1 MTPERWQQVKGLFHS
16 ALARGPDERADFLAR
31 ACGGDESLR
40 REIESL
46 IRSHDLGESF
56 IEQPAADVAAE
67 LLAGRPFRL
76 EAGRRIGR
84 YEIKRLL
91 GEGGMGQ
98 VYLARDT
105 TELERLV
112 ALKVL
117 PADVASDP
125 ERMRRFVQE
134 AKTASALNHPNIL
147 TIHEIGE
154 VGYSRFIATEFV
166 EGETL
171 RQRMTLSK
179 LTLREALDI
188 SIQIASAL
196 VAAHKAGVV
205 HRDIKPENVMLR
217 GDGILKVLDFGL
229 AKPTGRPT
237 GQPADSEAATR
248 ALTDTAPG
256 VIMGTATHMSP
267 EQARGLAVDERT
279 DIWSLGV
286 VLYEMVTRRVP
297 FSGETASDV
306 IARVLTKEPPSL
318 AVTHDRAGERLDE
331 IVAKALA
338 KDREER
344 YQHVKDLLI
353 DLKRLRQRLDV
364 EAELERGVTP
374 ERGGAAGEAATGG
387 NNEGV
392 TPHVA
397 AAQTGGAVEART
409 TSSAEYVVVASIRR
423 HRRGALVALAALA
436 LAAVAAA
443 YFAYSRHSA
452 GGGEAG
458 IRSVAVLPFQN
469 VGGDPETEY
478 LSDGITESIIG
489 SLSQLSQLRVMARS
503 TVFRYKDKD
512 VDPQQVGRDLG
523 VQAVL
528 LGRLIQ
534 QGDSLTVR
542 AELVNV
548 SDGSELWGHQYSRK
562 LSDLFAVQEEIAREI
577 SEKLS
582 LRLSGAERQQLA
594 RRPTG
599 NLKAFQYYMQ
609 GRTYTSR
616 RTREDLLTA
625 IRYCE
630 KAIEEDPNY
639 ALAYAG
645 IADVYV
651 ALGVRGYVAPVE
663 ARRKSEAAARKALAL
678 DENLAEAHAQVGY
691 SDTAFAPYDLSL
703 GDRELGRA
711 IELSPSLAV
720 AHQYLALSLEK
731 QGRLN
736 DALAEVLKARE
747 LDPLSSIIAR
757 QEALPYYLKRDYVR
771 AMELLRQ
778 ANELGPALNTTYEM
792 GIYIQS
798 RAFDEAL
805 AELEQAERERKDD
818 PVLISGAGMVYA
830 AQGQRAEALQAI
842 KELER
847 MSGPNLDQA
856 HWIAKIYAALNE
868 KEMAFSWLER
878 GLAAGAIGSFYKDD
892 PVWDPIR
899 GDPRFPDL
907 LRRMGIPT

>member
-1 MTPERWQQVKGLFHS
+1 MFHN
-16 ALARGPDERADFLAR
+16 ALARKPDERADFLVH
-31 ACGGDESLR
+31 ACSGDESLR
-40 REIESL
+40 KEVESL
-46 IRSHDLGESF
+46 IRSHELGESF
-56 IEQPAADVAAE
+56 IEQPAGDVAAE
-67 LLAGRPFRL
+67 LLAGLPFRL
-76 EAGRRIGR
+76 EKGWRIGR

-112 ALKVL
+112 ALKIL
-117 PADVASDP
+117 PADVAADP

-134 AKTASALNHPNIL
+134 AKTVSSLNHPNII

-154 VGYSRFIATEFV
+154 EGHSRFIVTEFV

-171 RQRMTLSK
+171 RQRLARAKM
-179 LTLREALDI
+179 TLREALDI

-196 VAAHKAGVV
+196 VAAHKTGVV

-217 GDGILKVLDFGL
+217 ADGILKVLDFGL
-229 AKPTGRPT
+229 AKPTGKLT
-237 GQPADSEAATR
+237 DQPADSDAATR
-248 ALTDTAPG
+248 AIAYTAPG
-256 VIMGTATHMSP
+256 VIMGTVTYMSP

-286 VLYEMVTRRVP
+286 MLYEMVTGRAP
-297 FSGETASDV
+297 FGGETASDV
-306 IARVLTKEPPSL
+306 IAHVLTKEPTSL
-318 AVTHDRAGERLDE
+318 AVKHVRAGDRLDE

-344 YQHVKDLLI
+344 YQHVQDLLI

-364 EAELERGVTP
+364 EAELERATP
-374 ERGGAAGEAATGG
+374 QKGDAAGDAAVRN
-387 NNEGV
+387 NNEGF
-392 TPHVA
+392 TAHTVA
-397 AAQTGGAVEART
+397 AETDGAVQARA
-409 TSSAEYVVVASIRR
+409 TSSDETIVANIKQ
-423 HRRGALVALAALA
+423 HRRSVLVALVALVVAV
-436 LAAVAAA
+436 VAAG

-452 GGGEAG
+452 RGGETG

-489 SLSQLSQLRVMARS
+489 SLSQLSELKVMARS
-503 TVFRYKDKD
+503 TVFRYKGKD
-512 VDPQQVGRDLG
+512 VDPQQVGRELG

-542 AELVNV
+542 AEMVNV

-582 LRLSGAERQQLA
+582 VRLSGAERQQLA

-609 GRTYTSR
+609 GRAYTSR

-630 KAIEEDPNY
+630 RAIAEDDNY

-645 IADVYV
+645 IADAYV
-651 ALGVRGYVAPVE
+651 ALGVRGYVAPAE
-663 ARRKSEAAARKALAL
+663 ARRRAEAAARKSLTL
-678 DENLAEAHAQVGY
+678 DDNLAEAHAQMGY
-691 SDTAFAPYDLSL
+691 TETAFAPYNLSL
-703 GDRELGRA
+703 GDRELRRA
-711 IELSPSLAV
+711 IELSPSLAI
-720 AHQYLALSLEK
+720 AHQYLALLLDK
-731 QGRLN
+731 QGHL
-736 DALAEVLKARE
+736 DEALTEIVKARE
-747 LDPLSSIIAR
+747 LDPLSSVIAR
-757 QEALPYYLKRDYVR
+757 QEALPYYLKRDFAR

-778 ANELGPALNTTYEM
+778 ANELGPALNTTFEL
-792 GIYIQS
+792 GIYIQNRS
-798 RAFDEAL
+798 FDEAL
-805 AELEQAERERKDD
+805 TELEQAKRERKDD
-818 PVLISGAGMVYA
+818 PILIYGEGSIYA
-830 AQGQRAEALQAI
+830 AQGKRAEALRAI

-856 HWIAKIYAALNE
+856 HWIAKCYATLNE
-868 KEMAFSWLER
+868 KEMAFSWLDR

-892 PVWDPIR
+892 PVWDSIR
-899 GDPRFPDL
+899 GDSRFPDL